1 MTRVV
6 GGLARGR
13 RLVVPSDG
21 TRPTSDRAREAVFS
35 SIESMRGPW
44 HGASVLDLYAGTGAC
59 GLEAASR
66 GASLV
71 DLVDNDRNAVRALR
85 ANKDAVLS
93 SDVESVVTV
102 HQSQVERWVADAVA
116 GTRYDVVFCDPPY
129 VMTVAKVQEVL
140 GVVAERGLLQPEAL
154 AVLERSS
161 RDDPWEW
168 RQPYRGRWD
177 RTYGEAHLWVAELS
191 G

>member
-66 GASLV
+66 GASRV
-71 DLVDNDRNAVRALR
+71 DLVDKDRNAVRALTTNR
-85 ANKDAVLS
+85 DAVLA

-102 HQSQVERWVADAVA
+102 HQSQVERWVADATA
-116 GTRYDVVFCDPPY
+116 GTGYDVAFCDPPY
-129 VMTVAKVQEVL
+129 AMTTAKVQEVL
-140 GVVAERGLLQPEAL
+140 GVVAERGLLKPEAL
-154 AVLERSS
+154 VVLERSS

-168 RQPYRGRWD
+168 QHPYRGRWD
-177 RTYGEAHLWVAELS
+177 RAYGEAHLWVAELS